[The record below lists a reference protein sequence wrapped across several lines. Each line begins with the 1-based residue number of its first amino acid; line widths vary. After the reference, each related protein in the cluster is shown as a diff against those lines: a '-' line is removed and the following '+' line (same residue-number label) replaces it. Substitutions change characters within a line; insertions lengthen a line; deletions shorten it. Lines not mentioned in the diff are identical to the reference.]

1 MKFTPENITEL
12 KENQVFCYGANT
24 NFYHG
29 AGAAKQ
35 ALKFGAKMGRG
46 PFEGNTYGIPTKGK
60 YLNILS
66 LDEIKYEIEV
76 FINFIKYYP
85 EKEWLLTKI
94 GTGLSRYKIEDIAQ
108 LFVDFLPL
116 PSNLVV
122 PKEFYSY
129 WSEKQLEIYKTN

>member
-1 MKFTPENITEL
+1 MKFTPDNITKLES
-12 KENQVFCYGANT
+12 NQVFVYGANS

-46 PFEGNTYGIPTKGK
+46 PFEENTYGIPTKDK

-66 LDEIKYEIEV
+66 LDEIQFEIGIFLTYV
-76 FINFIKYYP
+76 KARSD
-85 EKEWLLTKI
+85 KEWLLTKI

-108 LFVDFLPL
+108 LFVDFMPL

-122 PKEFYSY
+122 PKEFYDF
-129 WSEKQLEIYKTN
+129 WVDRGVEKIY

>member
-1 MKFTPENITEL
+1 MKFTSENITEL
-12 KENQVFCYGANT
+12 KENQVFCYGANRQ
-24 NFYHG
+24 FYHG

-35 ALKFGAKMGRG
+35 ALKFGAEIGKG
-46 PFEGNTYGIPTKGK
+46 PFVKNTYGIPTKDK

-66 LDEIKYEIEV
+66 LDEIKFEIDV
-76 FINFIKYYP
+76 FINFIKYFP

-94 GTGLSRYKIEDIAQ
+94 GTGYSKYKIEDIAQ
-108 LFVDFLPL
+108 LFVDFMPL